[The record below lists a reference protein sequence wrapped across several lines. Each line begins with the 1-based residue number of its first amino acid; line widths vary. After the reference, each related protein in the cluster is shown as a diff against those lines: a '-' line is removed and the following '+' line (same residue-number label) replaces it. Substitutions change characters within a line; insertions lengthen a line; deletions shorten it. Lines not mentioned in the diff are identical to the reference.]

1 MIEILRVIYS
11 SSLLQMRQSFARA
24 TFRFVIVIQPIIFA
38 FMTYMM
44 YRGSGRENY
53 LAYVVLGTGILS
65 LWSAITFSSAGDIE
79 RERFMG
85 TLEIITATPSN
96 FQLIIFGKVIG
107 NTILGLMSMVITFVF
122 VAIAYQVQLTI
133 EHPVIFISSLLV
145 SLLSFMGIS
154 MLMATF
160 FTLSRNA
167 RALMNVLEYPV
178 FILCGVLFPID
189 ILPLWTRPLSYIL
202 SPTWAVKILRE
213 SVLGIENNNLFMIN
227 VLILLAITGIYFIIA
242 SISFRKIDKQTRIKA
257 TLGVH

>member
-213 SVLGIENNNLFMIN
+213 SVLGIENTNLFMIN